1 MPSLPRFARFA
12 RFIFAS
18 ILTSTFAIA
27 SQAQPQG
34 PAKTVVLVHG
44 AFADGSS
51 WQKVIPLLGKAG
63 LKVIAVQNPLDSLD
77 NDVAFT
83 NRALDLAEGPVVLV
97 GHSWGGVVIT
107 QAGLHDKV
115 KALVYV
121 AAYAPDVGQSLVDTV
136 KNYPEP
142 SGQAFFVKDAN
153 GYFKISDEGVYKHFA
168 ADLTPHEKELVAVTQ
183 GAFSSKAAATPVTK
197 AAWHTVPSFAVITA
211 DDTINPP
218 QMQRDQAKRLNAKS
232 VEIHSSHVAMLS
244 HPDVVAKLIID
255 AAK

>member
-1 MPSLPRFARFA
+1 MFSFLRN
-12 RFIFAS
+12 S
-18 ILTSTFAIA
+18 KTFAA
-27 SQAQPQG
+27 FAFTAMFSLCGYAQSQG

-51 WQKVIPLLGKAG
+51 WAKIIPLLEKAG

-107 QAGLHDKV
+107 QAGLHEKV
-115 KALVYV
+115 KSLVYV
-121 AAYAPDVGQSLVDTV
+121 ASYAPDVGQSLVDTV
-136 KNYPEP
+136 KPYPEP
-142 SGQAFFVKDAN
+142 AGQASFMKDSK
-153 GYFKISDEGVYKHFA
+153 GYLKISDEGIYKYFA
-168 ADLTPHEKELVAVTQ
+168 ADLSPSEKAIVAATQ
-183 GAFSSKAAATPVTK
+183 GAFSSTAVVTPVTK
-197 AAWHTVPSFAVITA
+197 AAWHKVPSFAVVTTN
-211 DDTINPP
+211 DTINPP

-232 VEIHSSHVAMLS
+232 VEVASSHVVMLS
-244 HPDVVAKLIID
+244 HPDVVAKLILE